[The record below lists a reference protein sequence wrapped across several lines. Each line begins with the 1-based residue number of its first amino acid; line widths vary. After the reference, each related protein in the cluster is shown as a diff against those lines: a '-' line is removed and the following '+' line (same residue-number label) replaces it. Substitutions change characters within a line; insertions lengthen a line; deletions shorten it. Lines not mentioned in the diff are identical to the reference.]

1 MYKYILFFDEHGDVS
16 VVGGK
21 NASLMKLT
29 RMGLPVP
36 EGFAIKSN
44 AYQNFIEPHKK
55 KINELLKNTGNVKEL
70 EKASKSIMD
79 IIVKSKFP
87 QDIAD
92 EVFQAFDQLKKKS
105 NATHVAVRS
114 SGTYEDMQDA
124 SFAGQ
129 YESFLN
135 VSKRQL
141 MDKVKRC
148 FASLFTARAISYR
161 NDKGFSH
168 DKVLLSVGVQK
179 QIFSKSSGVMFTIEP
194 DSGHGG
200 FIYINGI
207 WGMGDYIVQGK
218 VTPDEFLVFK
228 KKTTIIEK
236 KLGDKKIMET
246 RSRLGVRRRGVPSAM
261 KRRYS
266 LSDDDITNLAKYG
279 MMIEEHYKVFM
290 DIEWAKDERG
300 LYIIQARPETIHIKE
315 RKAYDEYKLLEKS
328 KVILKGIGVGRKI
341 SSGNASI
348 IKDPKDIRKLKK
360 GDILVTSVTDPDW
373 EPVMKMSSGIVTERG
388 GRTAHAAIISREL
401 GIPCVVGAE
410 GAMKKLKNKTITIDC
425 SSGEGIVWERK
436 LKYRI
441 YNRKIVTKKTKT
453 KIYVNI
459 ANPDMA
465 LDVSQMPVDG
475 VGLAREEFIINEYI
489 GEHPMHMIASGR
501 QSEYT
506 ERLSYGIGKIAAS
519 FYPKPVVVRFSDF
532 KTNEYAN
539 LKGGQAYEPKEENP
553 MIGWRGVSRYV
564 NEGFEPAFRLECRAI
579 KNVIE
584 KMGMDNIKLML
595 PFVRTVDDVKS
606 CSSIIKT
613 EGLSKNDLWIMIEVP
628 STAFNIEAFC
638 KSGIDGVSLGTNDL
652 TQLILGTD
660 RDSELLERYFNEED
674 PAVLAAI
681 RHIIK
686 NCKKHKIS
694 ISCCGQAPSDKPGFA
709 KFLVNC
715 GIDSISV
722 NPDSIITAREN
733 VKKFER
739 SRHEYKSG

>member
-236 KLGDKKIMET
+236 KLGDKKIME
-246 RSRLGVRRRGVPSAM
+246 
-261 KRRYS
+261 
-266 LSDDDITNLAKYG
+266 
-279 MMIEEHYKVFM
+279 
-290 DIEWAKDERG
+290 
-300 LYIIQARPETIHIKE
+300 IQ
-315 RKAYDEYKLLEKS
+315 
-328 KVILKGIGVGRKI
+328 
-341 SSGNASI
+341 
-348 IKDPKDIRKLKK
+348 
-360 GDILVTSVTDPDW
+360 
-373 EPVMKMSSGIVTERG
+373 
-388 GRTAHAAIISREL
+388 
-401 GIPCVVGAE
+401 
-410 GAMKKLKNKTITIDC
+410 
-425 SSGEGIVWERK
+425 
-436 LKYRI
+436 
-441 YNRKIVTKKTKT
+441 
-453 KIYVNI
+453 
-459 ANPDMA
+459 
-465 LDVSQMPVDG
+465 
-475 VGLAREEFIINEYI
+475 
-489 GEHPMHMIASGR
+489 
-501 QSEYT
+501 
-506 ERLSYGIGKIAAS
+506 
-519 FYPKPVVVRFSDF
+519 
-532 KTNEYAN
+532 
-539 LKGGQAYEPKEENP
+539 
-553 MIGWRGVSRYV
+553 
-564 NEGFEPAFRLECRAI
+564 
-579 KNVIE
+579 
-584 KMGMDNIKLML
+584 
-595 PFVRTVDDVKS
+595 
-606 CSSIIKT
+606 
-613 EGLSKNDLWIMIEVP
+613 
-628 STAFNIEAFC
+628 
-638 KSGIDGVSLGTNDL
+638 
-652 TQLILGTD
+652 
-660 RDSELLERYFNEED
+660 
-674 PAVLAAI
+674 
-681 RHIIK
+681 
-686 NCKKHKIS
+686 
-694 ISCCGQAPSDKPGFA
+694 
-709 KFLVNC
+709 
-715 GIDSISV
+715 
-722 NPDSIITAREN
+722 
-733 VKKFER
+733 
-739 SRHEYKSG
+739 